1 MGIDNGDVVE
11 LLIERKTDDGS
22 LNVVVRRF
30 DDMIRLCRDE
40 CGDTVFNNDVDGC
53 DDDDDSEQQ
62 K

>member
-40 CGDTVFNNDVDGC
+40 CGDTVFNNDDV
-53 DDDDDSEQQ
+53 DDDDSEQQ